1 MDKQKLLDAKEKIDS
16 LEKNYWFDQREF
28 GKVMII
34 ASLSLLVVSIHALF
48 TINGAVQQA
57 SNSTD
62 RLETTA
68 SLIESDGFQQSME
81 SLAATGATIQGEGI
95 EQVIKD
101 LEYASNS
108 VEGVQE
114 LSTELENA
122 QKTYQWTLLIGI
134 LGIVVGITSI
144 YI

>member
-1 MDKQKLLDAKEKIDS
+1 MDADDIKQKIEEYEHLYK
-16 LEKNYWFDQREF
+16 FDQREF

-34 ASLSLLVVSIHALF
+34 ASLSLLVVSIHALY
-48 TINGAVQQA
+48 TIDGAVQQA
-57 SNSTD
+57 NNSTE

-68 SLIESDGFQQSME
+68 RLVGSDGFQQSME
-81 SLAATGATIQGEGI
+81 SLAATGATIQGQEI
-95 EQVIKD
+95 EQVIAD

-108 VEGVQE
+108 VEGVQN

-122 QKTYQWTLLIGI
+122 QSTYQWTVLIGI
-134 LGIVVGITSI
+134 LGLVTGITAI